1 MQTEQ
6 CETTMTYDK
15 VRERRLIESHLRHS
29 TSVPL
34 SYRLGCVVA
43 APHAD
48 SLSQDLLQLGRGAAC
63 DHSPYQSQ
71 RVVVEIRLYR
81 YTVHQCIVYT
91 QRRAIYSHHTHTHN
105 VLTAVFF
112 PDKPRLASCRLIFL
126 RHLLSWQLAQA
137 QTLHIVRG

>member
-81 YTVHQCIVYT
+81 YTVHQCIVYI

-112 PDKPRLASCRLIFL
+112 QINLGWPVA
-126 RHLLSWQLAQA
+126 A
-137 QTLHIVRG
+137 